1 VPASG
6 PPRRAVRLH
15 GRPDSLSAVAD
26 CLFCGIVEGSVPSQT
41 IDSDER
47 TVAFMDIAPATPGH
61 ALVVPRNHSADLLE
75 IDPDDLSATVSS
87 AQRLARHMNEVLN
100 PDGVNLLNSC
110 GAAAWQTVFHFH
122 IHVVPR
128 YEDDPLK
135 LPWVPKEGD
144 PDEIA
149 RMAGK
154 LREGAPIMRGRAARR
169 DPFDK

>member
-1 VPASG
+1 MAE
-6 PPRRAVRLH
+6 
-15 GRPDSLSAVAD
+15 D
-26 CLFCGIVEGSVPSQT
+26 CLFCGIVDGSVPSEM

-75 IDPDDLSATVSS
+75 IGAEDLTATTLA
-87 AQRLARHMNEVLN
+87 AQRLARRMKDALDA
-100 PDGVNLLNSC
+100 DGIDLINAC

-135 LPWVPKEGD
+135 LPWIPEEGD
-144 PDEIA
+144 KTEIA
-149 RMAGK
+149 ETAKK
-154 LREGAPIMRGRAARR
+154 LRGNDG
-169 DPFDK
+169 